1 MHDLI
6 SSTQEIHYENYRS
19 ERMSV
24 VEGKSDDDPATK
36 ANKAL
41 IGSMKKDEEMLR
53 KRFTEQVRMEENRF
67 RQWEQRVKFL
77 FLNSLIVF
85 LMQLV
90 AERDRLNKDLEAQ
103 LKIVKIAEDEI
114 EELAKRFS

>member
-1 MHDLI
+1 MAQVENEEHCDFVKLRNLLIRTHMHDLI

-67 RQWEQRVKFL
+67 RQWEQRVKCSFSK
-77 FLNSLIVF
+77 SLIVF
-85 LMQLV
+85 LM
-90 AERDRLNKDLEAQ
+90 
-103 LKIVKIAEDEI
+103 
-114 EELAKRFS
+114 